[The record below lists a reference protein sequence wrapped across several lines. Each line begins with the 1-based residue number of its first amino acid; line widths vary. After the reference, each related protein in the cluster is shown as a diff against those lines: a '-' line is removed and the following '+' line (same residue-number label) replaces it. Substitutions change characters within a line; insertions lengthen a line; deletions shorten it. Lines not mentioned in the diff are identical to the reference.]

1 MQRHNLP
8 VLPWDSALG
17 LGCEKSLLCLQHRPP
32 SASSCGCLLGT
43 EFRPPQ
49 RALRSSSAASIPHSK
64 GMEDWSVM
72 NMGSGFLHPHWPH
85 SSLVNSLSDE
95 MQPLPPST
103 RLILMAHTSH
113 HLHLLQFLF
122 FLLRLQA
129 LTTHPRVEELQL
141 AEPQNCAGSTPGTQ
155 PGAPG
160 SPCRGPGTSSN
171 TQHFLPLL
179 APPNCY
185 LEPSTKH
192 SELGRSA
199 ATFRQKY

>member
-1 MQRHNLP
+1 MQRHDLP

-17 LGCEKSLLCLQHRPP
+17 LGCEMSLLCHQHRPP

-129 LTTHPRVEELQL
+129 NHHIHVWRSCSSQSPRTVQAAPQGHSPGLQAPHAGYQVPAPTH
-141 AEPQNCAGSTPGTQ
+141 SIS
-155 PGAPG
+155 
-160 SPCRGPGTSSN
+160 SPC
-171 TQHFLPLL
+171 
-179 APPNCY
+179 
-185 LEPSTKH
+185 
-192 SELGRSA
+192 
-199 ATFRQKY
+199 